1 MNRNDLVAKAKSYI
15 GYWGNPNQ
23 FTKWYSKDNKTHAWC
38 GMFVKY
44 VFKKDFN
51 CDWLDKCKN
60 FAYVPTIVQWAKDMK
75 YWTTD
80 YKKAKAGDLVVY
92 NWYPSK
98 KNHYSH
104 VGIVEKQKTG
114 GLQSCE
120 GNTTSGTKKNCV
132 ASKGRGKKYIAG
144 VILLP
149 YVEQFNLTRVLK
161 AKKSKGKWVCG
172 SKGND
177 VKELQKEL
185 QKRDYNIGKDGIDG
199 KFGNSTRNAV
209 LKFQKDNKLAQDG
222 EVGKNTAHK
231 LGWLWK
237 GK

>member
-1 MNRNDLVAKAKSYI
+1 MNRNDVINKAKSYL
-15 GYWGNPNQ
+15 GYQGNPNI
-23 FTKWYSKDNKTHAWC
+23 FTRWYCLDNKTHAWC

-44 VFKKDFN
+44 IFKHDLK
-51 CDWLDKCKN
+51 CDWLDGCKN

-114 GLQSCE
+114 GLQSIE
-120 GNTTSGTKKNCV
+120 GNTTKGTKKNCV

-149 YVEQFNLTRVLK
+149 FKDQYNLTRVLK
-161 AKKSKGKWVCG
+161 KGC
-172 SKGND
+172 KGDD
-177 VKELQKEL
+177 VLELQKEL
-185 QKRDYNIGKDGIDG
+185 NKRGYKDKNKKKLAEDK
-199 KFGNSTRNAV
+199 KFGSNTAYAV
-209 LKFQKDNKLAQDG
+209 GNFQKDNKLKDDK

-231 LGWLWK
+231 LGWLYK

>member
-1 MNRNDLVAKAKSYI
+1 MNRNDVVNKARSYL
-15 GYWGNPNQ
+15 GYQGNPNT
-23 FTKWYSKDNKTHAWC
+23 FTRWYCKDNKTHAWC
-38 GMFVKY
+38 GMFVDY
-44 VFKKDFN
+44 VFKHDLKS
-51 CDWLDKCKN
+51 DWLDGCSN
-60 FAYVPTIVQWAKDMK
+60 FAYVPTIVAWAKKMK

-92 NWYPSK
+92 NWYPEK

-120 GNTTSGTKKNCV
+120 GNTTKGTKKNCV

-149 YVEQFNLTRVLK
+149 YIEPYNLTRVLK
-161 AKKSKGKWVCG
+161 KGC
-172 SKGND
+172 KGND

-185 QKRDYNIGKDGIDG
+185 NKRGYSCGKVDGI
-199 KFGNSTRNAV
+199 FGDKTAKAV
-209 LKFQKDNKLAQDG
+209 AKFQKASKIAVDSK
-222 EVGKNTAHK
+222 VGKNTAHK
-231 LGWLWK
+231 LDWLYK

>member
-1 MNRNDLVAKAKSYI
+1 MNRNDLVNKAKSYI
-15 GYWGNPNQ
+15 KYWGNPNQ
-23 FTKWYSKDNKTHAWC
+23 FTKWYCKDNKTHAWC
-38 GMFVKY
+38 GMFVDY
-44 VFKKDFN
+44 VFKKDFK
-51 CDWLDKCKN
+51 CDWLDKCSN

-80 YKKAKAGDLVVY
+80 YKKAKEGDLVIY
-92 NWYPSK
+92 NWYPEK

-104 VGIVEKQKTG
+104 VGIVEKQKSG

-149 YVEQFNLTRVLK
+149 YKDEEKYNLKRLLK
-161 AKKSKGKWVCG
+161 KGC
-172 SKGND
+172 KGAD
-177 VKELQKEL
+177 VKELQKTL
-185 QKRDYNIGKDGIDG
+185 GGLTCDGVFGNKTYQKVRTFQKSKKIAVDGKVGKD
-199 KFGNSTRNAV
+199 
-209 LKFQKDNKLAQDG
+209 
-222 EVGKNTAHK
+222 TAHA
-231 LGWLWK
+231 LGWLYK

>member
-1 MNRNDLVAKAKSYI
+1 MNRNDIVAKAKSYI

-60 FAYVPTIVQWAKDMK
+60 FAYVPTIVQWSKDMK

-92 NWYPSK
+92 NWYPEK

-149 YVEQFNLTRVLK
+149 YVEQFNLTRLLK
-161 AKKSKGKWVCG
+161 KGC
-172 SKGND
+172 KGND
-177 VKELQKEL
+177 VKELQK
-185 QKRDYNIGKDGIDG
+185 KIGTKVDGI
-199 KFGNSTRNAV
+199 FGNNTLAKTKKWQTNHE
-209 LKFQKDNKLAQDG
+209 LKADG
-222 EVGKNTAHK
+222 IVGRDTAHS

>member
-1 MNRNDLVAKAKSYI
+1 MNRNDLVVKAKSYI

-44 VFKKDFN
+44 VFKKNFN

-92 NWYPSK
+92 NWYPEK

-120 GNTTSGTKKNCV
+120 GNTTSETKKNCV

-149 YVEQFNLTRVLK
+149 YVEQFNLTRLLK
-161 AKKSKGKWVCG
+161 KGC
-172 SKGND
+172 KGND
-177 VKELQKEL
+177 VKELQK
-185 QKRDYNIGKDGIDG
+185 KIGTKADGIFGAKTESKVKSFQKNKKLTADG
-199 KFGNSTRNAV
+199 K
-209 LKFQKDNKLAQDG
+209 
-222 EVGKNTAHK
+222 VGKNTAHA